1 MDLNCE
7 NRSVIFPSLSYA
19 NVYVNCHGA
28 GIDYDNAFVSD
39 FDRGYGATVFFV
51 GKPNQAASCI
61 LMSMMLP
68 FTRQICAVITR
79 RGATIR

>member
-1 MDLNCE
+1 VDLNCE

-39 FDRGYGATVFFV
+39 FLSRTTLGAVPFERIFLPITSKAELFLFPTSLVYGDHINLVLFE
-51 GKPNQAASCI
+51 P
-61 LMSMMLP
+61 
-68 FTRQICAVITR
+68 
-79 RGATIR
+79 